1 MYKPIVLII
10 DDEVQICKL
19 LTINLETND
28 YKVIIAKNGK
38 EGISLAANHSP
49 DLILLDIGLPD
60 INGHLVLKELRNWFN
75 KAIIILSVEDNEK
88 SIIDALDNGANDY
101 LTKPFRTGELLARI
115 RTAIRHNETKDN
127 QSSIIIDALEINLIS
142 RIVSLNNNLIKLTST
157 EYNLLVLLAKNQGRV
172 LTHQYILKSIWGNNH
187 HSETQYLR
195 VFIAALRKKIEANPN
210 DPKYIL
216 TENSVGYRMQ

>member
-1 MYKPIVLII
+1 MHKPEVLII

-19 LTINLETND
+19 LTINLETNN
-28 YKVIIAKNGK
+28 YKVITAKNGK

-115 RTAIRHNETKDN
+115 RTAIRHNETNDN
-127 QSSIIIDALEINLIS
+127 QSNIIIDALDINLIS
-142 RIVSLNNNLIKLTST
+142 RTVSLNNNLLKLTST
-157 EYNLLVLLAKNQGRV
+157 EYNLLVLLVIVHVGRDDNK
-172 LTHQYILKSIWGNNH
+172 LH
-187 HSETQYLR
+187 
-195 VFIAALRKKIEANPN
+195 
-210 DPKYIL
+210 
-216 TENSVGYRMQ
+216 

>member
-157 EYNLLVLLAKNQGRV
+157 EYNLSLI
-172 LTHQYILKSIWGNNH
+172 HI
-187 HSETQYLR
+187 
-195 VFIAALRKKIEANPN
+195 
-210 DPKYIL
+210 
-216 TENSVGYRMQ
+216 